1 MFIASGP
8 ALVAAQCKAGIV
20 GSFPALNARP
30 AEQLDVWLTDLQREL
45 ADYQAAHPDKK
56 VGPIAVNQIVH
67 QSNDR
72 LAHDVEVCVK
82 HQVPIIISSLRA
94 PPQEM
99 LDAVHAYGGIVLH
112 DVVSIRHAEKALEAG
127 VDGLILVAAGAGG
140 HAGALSPFAL
150 VGEVRKFFD
159 GPIALSG
166 SIATGDAI
174 LAAQAMGADFAYIGS
189 RWLATQRI
197 ERQRRLPRRDRRIGG
212 GRHRLHQPVHR
223 RARQLPEEIDRGGR
237 AGSGQPAGVGQ
248 EQDEF
253 RLRQRQGLARH
264 LGRGPGRRP
273 DGRRADR
280 GGDGGALDAA
290 VSGGAGA
297 VGHRDSRRPAQ
308 AGIQA
313 AGNVQLLHGRCA
325 GTTFSMDAGS
335 HGDVRPPAC
344 PHPGSPTAPAGCASS
359 HAHPCRSRP
368 RTVRDASGRRY
379 RPAPASCLPRSL
391 SAEHGQDHLGR
402 AHVEQALLHVRPGS
416 RLRRGCRRPR

>member
-1 MFIASGP
+1 MALPTVLQDLSLPVIASPMFIASSP

-30 AEQLDVWLTDLQREL
+30 AELLDTWLTDLQREL
-45 ADYQAAHPDKK
+45 AQFQAANPDKK

-94 PPQEM
+94 PPPEM

-174 LAAQAMGADFAYIGS
+174 LAAQAMGADFAYVGS
-189 RWLATQRI
+189 RWLATREANVSDAYRDAI
-197 ERQRRLPRRDRRIGG
+197 VESSAADVVYTNLFTGVHGNYLKKSIVAAGLDPDNLPVSDKSKMSFG
-212 GRHRLHQPVHR
+212 
-223 RARQLPEEIDRGGR
+223 
-237 AGSGQPAGVGQ
+237 AGSAKAWRDIWGAGQGVGLMDDVPTVA
-248 EQDEF
+248 EMVE
-253 RLRQRQGLARH
+253 RLQQ
-264 LGRGPGRRP
+264 
-273 DGRRADR
+273 
-280 GGDGGALDAA
+280 
-290 VSGGAGA
+290 
-297 VGHRDSRRPAQ
+297 Q
-308 AGIQA
+308 YQA
-313 AGNVQLLHGRCA
+313 AR
-325 GTTFSMDAGS
+325 
-335 HGDVRPPAC
+335 
-344 PHPGSPTAPAGCASS
+344 
-359 HAHPCRSRP
+359 
-368 RTVRDASGRRY
+368 
-379 RPAPASCLPRSL
+379 
-391 SAEHGQDHLGR
+391 E
-402 AHVEQALLHVRPGS
+402 
-416 RLRRGCRRPR
+416 RLAIR